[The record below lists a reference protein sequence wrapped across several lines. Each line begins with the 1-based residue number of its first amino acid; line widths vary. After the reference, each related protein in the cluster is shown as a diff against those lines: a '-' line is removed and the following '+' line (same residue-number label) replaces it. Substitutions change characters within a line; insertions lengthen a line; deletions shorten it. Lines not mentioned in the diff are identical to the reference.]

1 MTDTDTVRIIVIST
15 DTTPTD
21 DPDPKRRQHRMDT
34 SVSTAVP
41 LSRLAIDLATKLA
54 ADLAEERVPTRWLTN
69 PGSALELAPISGD
82 RWDQTKTLAELD
94 VVDGNRIILTT
105 RDANERYPRIIES
118 LADQSAEIRSSH
130 FAPWDAAAS
139 HAFAAAGMPT
149 AVAAVS
155 AIAAGTAVRH
165 GGMAQ
170 WIIAAA
176 LGIVGVIVALSA
188 VTCTQFKPKS
198 PVTPALGLSM
208 HALLGAAAAAVV
220 PSDGWGVWN
229 LAAAVMITATSAGMV
244 TLQPPLL
251 WGHVAVLTGSG
262 SVLVGAGV
270 CLAYSTW
277 RDVTPV
283 GYASVIA
290 TTAFLVYLANVTLA
304 RRFARLDLPV
314 LPDVGEDMDMRQ
326 TRDLAVMSEK
336 ISNSDTWSALTH
348 SEDRNVQARFAS
360 LGITVGTGAVAAV
373 CALVAGATVT
383 DATLRFIVPEVD
395 SRWPALLTFTVLA
408 ALYILRGTW
417 NTDRG
422 LCTAGVVAG
431 SVVMLSYV
439 AGATLLGRDDS
450 VLRIVGMVLLSLAAV
465 LIASIYLFNATD
477 NPGHEKPV
485 KVVQVF
491 ETGLMVLVLMDALVM
506 VNLFFSLRSR

>member
-208 HALLGAAAAAVV
+208 HAGGPVRRMGGVEPRCGGGDDHGDLGGDGDPAAPAAV
-220 PSDGWGVWN
+220 
-229 LAAAVMITATSAGMV
+229 
-244 TLQPPLL
+244 
-251 WGHVAVLTGSG
+251 GSCRRAHR
-262 SVLVGAGV
+262 VRVGACRRRRVPGVLDVARRDSGGV
-270 CLAYSTW
+270 CLGDRHHGVPGLSRQCHA
-277 RDVTPV
+277 RPPV
-283 GYASVIA
+283 RPPRS
-290 TTAFLVYLANVTLA
+290 
-304 RRFARLDLPV
+304 P
-314 LPDVGEDMDMRQ
+314 
-326 TRDLAVMSEK
+326 
-336 ISNSDTWSALTH
+336 
-348 SEDRNVQARFAS
+348 
-360 LGITVGTGAVAAV
+360 GA
-373 CALVAGATVT
+373 
-383 DATLRFIVPEVD
+383 P
-395 SRWPALLTFTVLA
+395 
-408 ALYILRGTW
+408 
-417 NTDRG
+417 
-422 LCTAGVVAG
+422 
-431 SVVMLSYV
+431 
-439 AGATLLGRDDS
+439 
-450 VLRIVGMVLLSLAAV
+450 
-465 LIASIYLFNATD
+465 
-477 NPGHEKPV
+477 
-485 KVVQVF
+485 
-491 ETGLMVLVLMDALVM
+491 
-506 VNLFFSLRSR
+506 